1 MLATATSICAL
12 PIATITASCRVLAAP
27 STSANR
33 GHDTKVSFVY
43 VRQERTTNDRD
54 WWWVQPVES
63 GRCTSRVES
72 VTPVRTRRSA
82 ASLSADSAP
91 D

>member
-1 MLATATSICAL
+1 MFA
-12 PIATITASCRVLAAP
+12 VEVYAAVRRFVFVEG
-27 STSANR
+27 NR
-33 GHDTKVSFVY
+33 GHDTKVSFAY

-63 GRCTSRVES
+63 GRCTSRVGS